1 MIPAILSALTAFFG
15 LVGKVFDWLYARQMV
30 DAGKVENQLA
40 VLQKQVEDAR
50 KAVAARE
57 AIRASLSSGGVPER
71 DPFQRD

>member
-1 MIPAILSALTAFFG
+1 MIPAILSTLTAFFG

-57 AIRASLSSGGVPER
+57 AIRASLSSGGVPEH